1 MTELES
7 EFANLPGG
15 NPKQSRFLRSQQD
28 LKAKMEAAADDEDGG
43 DADGRAAAK
52 VVFAVHVHV
61 HAVVNADDEDEEED
75 TAVVM
80 DAYEMAD
87 PVNILAKLPSD
98 FYDKLVRVIV
108 YIEDPSLSVV
118 T

>member
-43 DADGRAAAK
+43 DADGRTAAT
-52 VVFAVHVHV
+52 VVCAVHVHV
-61 HAVVNADDEDEEED
+61 DV
-75 TAVVM
+75 
-80 DAYEMAD
+80 
-87 PVNILAKLPSD
+87 S
-98 FYDKLVRVIV
+98 
-108 YIEDPSLSVV
+108 
-118 T
+118 